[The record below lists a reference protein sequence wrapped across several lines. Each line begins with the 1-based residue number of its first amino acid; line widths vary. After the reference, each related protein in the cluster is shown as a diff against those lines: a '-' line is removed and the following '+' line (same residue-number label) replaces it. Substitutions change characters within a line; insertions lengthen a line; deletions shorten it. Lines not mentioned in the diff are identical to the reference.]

1 MNYKVL
7 PIMINVS
14 ILLFIFAASLRG
26 NRLRRGA
33 TSERSTADMGRL
45 HLACK
50 FNLSWAHPLRASPN
64 YFFGLFLVFVW
75 GSPLVAE
82 VKKV

>member
-1 MNYKVL
+1 
-7 PIMINVS
+7 MINVS

-64 YFFGLFLVFVW
+64 YFFGLFLVFVS
-75 GSPLVAE
+75 GLSKSESVN
-82 VKKV
+82 KI